1 MGLFSKDE
9 GLLYQTNY
17 LGFWIKV
24 FPNRVEFKSKAGKQ
38 SISLSQIASIQESM
52 IGVMKITLE
61 TTGGKKYK
69 IPTLKK
75 DEVKDA
81 IYRAQSNSAS

>member
-9 GLLYQTNY
+9 GLIYKTNY

-38 SISLSQIASIQESM
+38 SIPISQIASVQLGM
-52 IGVMKITLE
+52 VGLMKITLE

-75 DEVKDA
+75 EEVKNA
-81 IYRAQSNSAS
+81 IYEAQNG